1 MGVGGFLCC
10 TKNNL
15 KSTVYL
21 CGDEPHEPETSRIN
35 ELKIS
40 RIVSPTEIQNHVFK
54 LESQIIISNRIYNDD
69 DEFNRIFNQLEQNPL
84 KESCNS

>member
-15 KSTVYL
+15 KTTVCL

-40 RIVSPTEIQNHVFK
+40 RIFYPKEIKNNVFK
-54 LESQIIISNRIYNDD
+54 PDPPTIISNGIYNDD
-69 DEFNRIFNQLEQNPL
+69 DKFNEIFNQLEQNPL